1 MQTKPLKF
9 ITINTKICTP
19 MSNIVLDGL
28 FFLLDVQDEC
38 VRYHSIV
45 FMIGESECA
54 TPIIYFPYNLTFY
67 NLLSCRWEKISDPK
81 SIAEILSQVYAD
93 HSTNVDNVFSRI
105 VETTRHPAAAASFA
119 SIMFAPQGELSFS
132 ETLSR

>member
-1 MQTKPLKF
+1 
-9 ITINTKICTP
+9 
-19 MSNIVLDGL
+19 MSVCH
-28 FFLLDVQDEC
+28 F
-38 VRYHSIV
+38 IV
-45 FMIGESECA
+45 FIIGESESA
-54 TPIIYFPYNLTFY
+54 TPGLLNCMFSINLTFY
-67 NLLSCRWEKISDPK
+67 NLLSSRWEKISDPK
-81 SIAEILSQVYAD
+81 SIAEVLGQVYAD